1 MDPTTKLP
9 QNSVDGA
16 VCACPSPAQAE
27 LAVASQA
34 LVAGQEVALSPSTL
48 TSQEEP
54 TFVPAADAAG
64 ACIPLPAQRNNG
76 LYTDPS
82 STSAIDK
89 KLMVDT
95 AIGEDSSTSDA
106 EAKGNLPKD
115 LSESPAT
122 SSPPNNSSA
131 ASVDVDMD
139 SPTSIPTQSNHP
151 SATSITADSEDK
163 HTGQPED
170 SLASIPS
177 VSSSFSLSRAP
188 QSSDISPKERVRG
201 PTTLSLEEHSVNEN
215 TSRPQKCDSV
225 QVPSNEKLEPLREK
239 GVTDFQESEGVTS
252 PSANAEPSDI
262 IDSKDEF
269 CGENPAVD
277 IVPGSQ
283 PSRRL
288 RSISPLTESDDSSE
302 NNERIQLAAPQ
313 IAAEKPKV
321 ARGRPKKSKSGQGK
335 PTVTTT
341 STGAKRKR
349 ASTPTQKNV
358 ALPTTTRRQSE
369 RLSAIKGGSG
379 KTGSSKR
386 ARVEEPSLEA
396 EISDDDVSMAD
407 ATKQSSNKKGNA
419 AQSVDTSDDGEFFVE
434 RIVGQR
440 GEGQTTEFLVQW
452 KDTWVPAKDVRHST
466 VLADW
471 DLTRVGGARH
481 VSGDTLTVG
490 RYVILRLVGQDGYG
504 DNAKYRAQWEE
515 SWEAYEL
522 VEPLEAYENWRSL
535 RAPVREADSEVESV
549 EI

>member
-1 MDPTTKLP
+1 MDPTTKPP

-16 VCACPSPAQAE
+16 VCASPSPAQAE
-27 LAVASQA
+27 LAIASQA

-64 ACIPLPAQRNNG
+64 ACIPLPAQRNNE

-95 AIGEDSSTSDA
+95 AIGEDSSTSDV

-139 SPTSIPTQSNHP
+139 SPTSTK
-151 SATSITADSEDK
+151 TSIP
-163 HTGQPED
+163 GQPE
-170 SLASIPS
+170 
-177 VSSSFSLSRAP
+177 
-188 QSSDISPKERVRG
+188 
-201 PTTLSLEEHSVNEN
+201 
-215 TSRPQKCDSV
+215 CDSV

-239 GVTDFQESEGVTS
+239 GVTDFQDSEGVTS

-262 IDSKDEF
+262 IDSKNEF
-269 CGENPAVD
+269 CGESPAVD

-335 PTVTTT
+335 STVTTT

-379 KTGSSKR
+379 KTGSTKR
-386 ARVEEPSLEA
+386 ARVEEPSVEA

-407 ATKQSSNKKGNA
+407 ATKQSSNKKRNA
-419 AQSVDTSDDGEFFVE
+419 EQSVDTSDDGEFFVE

-452 KDTWVPAKDVRHST
+452 KDTWVPAKDVQHST

-481 VSGDTLTVG
+481 VS
-490 RYVILRLVGQDGYG
+490 DGYG

-522 VEPLEAYENWRSL
+522 VEPLEAAEDFDFPRFALYRSL
-535 RAPVREADSEVESV
+535 TTKDWLELKRVTGAV
-549 EI
+549 